1 MNRKFISSGAFAAVA
16 AIVAASS
23 FISCS
28 SDDEY
33 YENGNYTLANKRMTR
48 SAETFVPV
56 CSDTVYTNYG
66 FDFTPV
72 QPFTDDGKYMLPI
85 FTNVNVDV
93 MTYRVDRKIKIE
105 MIGIAGNT
113 DFIVKGIYFQSDGLN
128 KLILCADATYCYI
141 NPDTYI
147 AEYYSYKGVVPNTV
161 FE

>member
-1 MNRKFISSGAFAAVA
+1 MDRKIISGGAFAAVA

-28 SDDEY
+28 SDDDY

-85 FTNVNVDV
+85 FTNVSVDI
-93 MTYRVDRKIKIE
+93 MTYRVDGKMKIE
-105 MIGIAGNT
+105 MIGSAGDS
-113 DFIVKGIYFQSDGLN
+113 DFIVNGVYFQSDGLN
-128 KLILCADATYCYI
+128 RYILCAGATYRYI
-141 NPDTYI
+141 APGTYI
-147 AEYYSYKGVVPNTV
+147 DEYYEYKGVVPNRV